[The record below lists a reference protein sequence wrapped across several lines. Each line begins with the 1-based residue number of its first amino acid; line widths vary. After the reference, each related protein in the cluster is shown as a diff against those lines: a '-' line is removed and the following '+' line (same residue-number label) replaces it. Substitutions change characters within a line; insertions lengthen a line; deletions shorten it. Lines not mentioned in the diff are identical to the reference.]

1 MNGMISAIYYSIV
14 IFFEFLKSIVFTIII
29 GQFIAINLGFND
41 ITGELTCYCILKP
54 ILQSLNK
61 EFILV

>member
-41 ITGELTCYCILKP
+41 ITGVLTCYCILKP
-54 ILQSLNK
+54 ILQSQNK